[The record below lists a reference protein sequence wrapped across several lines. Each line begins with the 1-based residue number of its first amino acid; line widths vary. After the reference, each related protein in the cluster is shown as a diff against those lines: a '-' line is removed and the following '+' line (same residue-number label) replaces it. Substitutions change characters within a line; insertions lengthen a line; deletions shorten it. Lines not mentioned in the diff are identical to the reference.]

1 MSSTTFILHNH
12 DTILCLMP
20 VICSIRQATE
30 IAEQGQLDEALALFQ
45 TLLKSDPNNAAIWN
59 NIGIIQFRQG
69 KLT

>member
-1 MSSTTFILHNH
+1 
-12 DTILCLMP
+12 MP